1 MKNLFYL
8 LTLIIF
14 TLTSC
19 DKTTDVENQQIINAV
34 EFGGLKVNLPP
45 NYNKSVLSLSLSD
58 LQNQFYYSKSGGLSK
73 VKSSDYTSITLDRM
87 AILAEEV
94 ISKYPNLDS
103 LTAKDISMIKRDFVG
118 MDEKS
123 IPENIDVIDSFYTAL
138 SRYDLVRALS
148 TENLSPSLVRSRV
161 TAEYLGYDL
170 NSEEFWYF
178 VWHPALVSP
187 IKKATNKAKE
197 LTDSNFP
204 KIIAY
209 QNKAD
214 AFRHA
219 IWNVL
224 ICKYIGEDKNE
235 ISDCTK
241 RADDFTT
248 KHETGAT
255 KPSGMTDTDWELDKQ
270 MDLHNNAQGRKYF
283 ESVAWIVKVGLFK
296 VKRVRAPS
304 EEEIVSGIKG
314 KLNSAQKI
322 STSNDTSK
330 YPSNIV
336 YIID

>member
-1 MKNLFYL
+1 MKKLFYL

-19 DKTTDVENQQIINAV
+19 DKTTDVENQQIANAV
-34 EFGGLKVNLPP
+34 EFGGLKVNLPS
-45 NYNKSVLSLSLSD
+45 NYNKSVLSLSLSE

-123 IPENIDVIDSFYTAL
+123 INENIEVIDSFYTAL

-161 TAEYLGYDL
+161 TSEYLGYDL